1 MLVYE
6 LIGNAQ
12 LVYVL
17 LEQSRDP
24 DCWSKPM
31 WAEQIL
37 AEAGIT
43 GLDSKTDK
51 PETIF
56 RRCNSYLETYID
68 KVRPYNS
75 IRSKFRDFMEL
86 KRWNPTVNFGKSD
99 KPFTSDAFY
108 ARAVPGLR
116 HAHITFDLSILY
128 KIVNNELWLYGF
140 YTHDELG
147 TGQPS
152 NIRKQSSMASY
163 FAHKTIADCPTGVK
177 RQNPKYK

>member
-1 MLVYE
+1 MLISE
-6 LIGNAQ
+6 LVNYNIIS
-12 LVYVL
+12 VL
-17 LEQSRDP
+17 LEKTSDP
-24 DCWSKPM
+24 NCWSQPRT
-31 WAEQIL
+31 AEQIL
-37 AEAGIT
+37 AEVGII
-43 GLDSKTDK
+43 GADGRNNR

-56 RRCNSYLETYID
+56 RRCNSYLETYIE
-68 KVRPYNS
+68 KVRPYKA

-86 KRWNPTVNFGKSD
+86 KRWSPSSSFGKSD
-99 KPFTSDAFY
+99 KPFSSDAFY
-108 ARAVPGLR
+108 TRAIPGLK

-163 FAHKTIADCPTGVK
+163 LAHKTQADCPTGVT
-177 RQNPKYK
+177 RPNPKYK